1 VVASSSKKD
10 AKKPLLP
17 LFQFPPLRPDPSSTE
32 IALLLALALVMVLA
46 VGRDG
51 T

>member
-1 VVASSSKKD
+1 VVASSKIYE
-10 AKKPLLP
+10 KKPLLP

-46 VGRDG
+46 IGRDE